1 MDNNPDYEYM
11 DYDEIMRNNESQQ
24 SFKISEHLKNSLET
38 NET

>member
-1 MDNNPDYEYM
+1 MDDYE
-11 DYDEIMRNNESQQ
+11 IMSNNERQQ